1 MRFSLFKNII
11 FKFAL
16 KIYKMKYIFTFILT
30 TVVAFNLQSQGN
42 INGAITGATQQALI
56 DFGNKSTRAPQPL
69 NVQGTHYF
77 DANFNIATLEYFG
90 KELNDTGYMRY
101 NAFRD
106 EIEMA
111 DTPSQSES
119 DVILI
124 KSADVIPLINGE
136 RYEYLPYRLE
146 SGNAYIGY
154 LINIF
159 DGQEDK
165 LFLKK
170 KKTFMEAKIA
180 RTSLENSFPPR
191 YVESVE
197 LYISSNGS
205 TPVKLKQS
213 KKSIINYFGDNSDKV
228 KKFIKSEKL
237 KVSELSSIIK
247 IFEFAENL

>member
-1 MRFSLFKNII
+1 MKHTYILLFSTL
-11 FKFAL
+11 
-16 KIYKMKYIFTFILT
+16 LT
-30 TVVAFNLQSQGN
+30 FNLQSQGN
-42 INGAITGATQQALI
+42 INNNITGATQSALI
-56 DFGNKSTRAPQPL
+56 DFGNRSQRKAQPL
-69 NVQGTHYF
+69 NVQGSHYF
-77 DANFNIATLEYFG
+77 NKDFKIAKLEYFG

-111 DTPSQSES
+111 DTQYQDET
-119 DVILI
+119 DVILL

-146 SGNAYIGY
+146 SGNAFIGY
-154 LINIF
+154 LVNIF
-159 DGQEDK
+159 DGKNDK
-165 LFLKK
+165 LYLKR

-191 YVESVE
+191 YVESEE
-197 LYISSNGS
+197 LYISSNGG
-205 TPVKLKQS
+205 TPIKLKQS
-213 KKSIINYFGDNSDKV
+213 KKSIISYFKSNSDKV

-247 IFEFAENL
+247 IFEFA

>member
-1 MRFSLFKNII
+1 MNNLKLIS
-11 FKFAL
+11 AL
-16 KIYKMKYIFTFILT
+16 LLCAAIN
-30 TVVAFNLQSQGN
+30 AQGN
-42 INGAITGATQQALI
+42 LNGNITGSAQQALI
-56 DFGNKSTRAPQPL
+56 DFGNRSIRAPQPL
-69 NVQGTHYF
+69 NIQGSHYF
-77 DANFNIATLEYFG
+77 DSEFKITRLEYFG
-90 KELNDTGYMRY
+90 KELINSGYMRY

-159 DGQEDK
+159 DGQK
-165 LFLKK
+165 AKIFLKK
-170 KKTFMEAKIA
+170 KKTYMEAKIA

-247 IFEFAENL
+247 IFKFAENL

>member
-1 MRFSLFKNII
+1 
-11 FKFAL
+11 
-16 KIYKMKYIFTFILT
+16 MKYTYILLFTSLLT
-30 TVVAFNLQSQGN
+30 FNLQSQGN
-42 INGAITGATQQALI
+42 INNNLTGATQSALI
-56 DFGNKSTRAPQPL
+56 DFGNRSQRKAQPL
-69 NVQGTHYF
+69 NVQGSHYF
-77 DANFNIATLEYFG
+77 IKDFKIAKLEYFG

-111 DTPSQSES
+111 DTQDQDET
-119 DVILI
+119 DVILL

-146 SGNAYIGY
+146 SGNAFIGY
-154 LINIF
+154 LVNIY
-159 DGQEDK
+159 DGKNDK
-165 LFLKK
+165 LYLKR

-191 YVESVE
+191 YVESEE
-197 LYISSNGS
+197 LYISSNGD

-213 KKSIINYFGDNSDKV
+213 KKSIISYFKSNSDKV

>member
-1 MRFSLFKNII
+1 MK
-11 FKFAL
+11 
-16 KIYKMKYIFTFILT
+16 KIYILVFSGLLT
-30 TVVAFNLQSQGN
+30 FNLQSQGN
-42 INGAITGATQQALI
+42 NNATVTGATQQALI
-56 DFGNKSTRAPQPL
+56 DFGNRPSRSTQPL
-69 NVQGTHYF
+69 NIQGSHYF
-77 DANFNIATLEYFG
+77 DKNFRTAKLEYFG

-111 DTPSQSES
+111 DTPSQTES
-119 DVILI
+119 DLVLI

-136 RYEYLPYRLE
+136 RYEYLPHRLE
-146 SGNAYIGY
+146 SGNAYMGY
-154 LINIF
+154 LIKVFN
-159 DGQEDK
+159 GERDK

-191 YVESVE
+191 YVESTE
-197 LYISSNGS
+197 LYISSNGD

-213 KKSIINYFGDNSDKV
+213 KRSLINFFGEKSDKI
-228 KKFIKSEKL
+228 KKFIKSERI
-237 KVSELSSIIK
+237 KVSELNSIIK

>member
-1 MRFSLFKNII
+1 
-11 FKFAL
+11 
-16 KIYKMKYIFTFILT
+16 MKYTYILLFSTLVTFI
-30 TVVAFNLQSQGN
+30 FQSQGN
-42 INGAITGATQQALI
+42 IYNNITGATHSALI
-56 DFGNKSTRAPQPL
+56 DFGNRSQRKAQPL
-69 NVQGTHYF
+69 NVQGSHYF
-77 DANFNIATLEYFG
+77 NKDFKIAKLEYFG

-111 DTPSQSES
+111 DTQYQDET
-119 DVILI
+119 DVILL

-146 SGNAYIGY
+146 SGNAFIGY
-154 LINIF
+154 LVNIF
-159 DGQEDK
+159 DGKNDK
-165 LFLKK
+165 LYLKR

-191 YVESVE
+191 YVESEE
-197 LYISSNGS
+197 LYISSNGG

-213 KKSIINYFGDNSDKV
+213 KKSIISYFKSNSDKI

>member
-1 MRFSLFKNII
+1 
-11 FKFAL
+11 
-16 KIYKMKYIFTFILT
+16 MKYTYILLFTALLT
-30 TVVAFNLQSQGN
+30 FNLQSQGN
-42 INGAITGATQQALI
+42 INNNLTGATQSALI
-56 DFGNKSTRAPQPL
+56 DFGNISQRKAQPL
-69 NVQGTHYF
+69 NVQGSHYF
-77 DANFNIATLEYFG
+77 IKDFKIAKLEYFG

-111 DTPSQSES
+111 DTQYQDET
-119 DVILI
+119 DVILL

-146 SGNAYIGY
+146 SGNAFIGY
-154 LINIF
+154 LVNIY
-159 DGQEDK
+159 DGKNDK
-165 LFLKK
+165 LYLKR

-191 YVESVE
+191 YVESEE
-197 LYISSNGS
+197 LYISSNGD

-213 KKSIINYFGDNSDKV
+213 KKSIISYFKSNSDKV

>member
-1 MRFSLFKNII
+1 MKNIYLLLLTI
-11 FKFAL
+11 FL
-16 KIYKMKYIFTFILT
+16 SL
-30 TVVAFNLQSQGN
+30 NLQSQGN
-42 INGAITGATQQALI
+42 INNTITGATQQALI
-56 DFGNKSTRAPQPL
+56 DFGNKSQRTAQPL
-69 NVQGTHYF
+69 NVQGSHYF
-77 DANFNIATLEYFG
+77 DKEFKLAKLEYFG
-90 KELNDTGYMRY
+90 KELNDTGFMRY

-111 DTPSQSES
+111 DTQLQNET
-119 DVILI
+119 DVILL
-124 KSADVIPLINGE
+124 KSADVIPLINGD

-146 SGNAYIGY
+146 SGNAFIGY
-154 LINIF
+154 LVNIF
-159 DGQEDK
+159 DGKDSK
-165 LFLKK
+165 LYLKR

-191 YVESVE
+191 YVESEE
-197 LYISSNGS
+197 LYIRVKGD

-213 KKSIINYFGDNSDKV
+213 KKSIINFFNANSDKV

>member
-1 MRFSLFKNII
+1 
-11 FKFAL
+11 
-16 KIYKMKYIFTFILT
+16 MKYTYILLFTALLT
-30 TVVAFNLQSQGN
+30 FNLQSQGN
-42 INGAITGATQQALI
+42 INNNLTGATQSALI
-56 DFGNKSTRAPQPL
+56 DFGNRSQRKAQPL
-69 NVQGTHYF
+69 NVQGSHYF
-77 DANFNIATLEYFG
+77 VKDFKIAKLEYFG

-111 DTPSQSES
+111 DTQYQDET
-119 DVILI
+119 DVILL

-146 SGNAYIGY
+146 SGNAFIGY
-154 LINIF
+154 LVNIF
-159 DGQEDK
+159 DGKNDK
-165 LFLKK
+165 LYLKR

-191 YVESVE
+191 YVESEE
-197 LYISSNGS
+197 LYISSNGG

-213 KKSIINYFGDNSDKV
+213 KKSIISYFKSNSDKV

>member
-1 MRFSLFKNII
+1 MFSTL
-11 FKFAL
+11 
-16 KIYKMKYIFTFILT
+16 LT
-30 TVVAFNLQSQGN
+30 FNLHSQGN
-42 INGAITGATQQALI
+42 INNNITGATQSALI
-56 DFGNKSTRAPQPL
+56 DFGNRSQRKAQPL
-69 NVQGTHYF
+69 NVQGSHYF
-77 DANFNIATLEYFG
+77 IKDFKIAKLEYFG

-111 DTPSQSES
+111 DTQYEDET
-119 DVILI
+119 DVILL

-146 SGNAYIGY
+146 SGNAFIGY
-154 LINIF
+154 LVNIY
-159 DGQEDK
+159 DGKKDK
-165 LFLKK
+165 LYLKR

-191 YVESVE
+191 YVESEE
-197 LYISSNGS
+197 LYISSNGD

-213 KKSIINYFGDNSDKV
+213 KKSIISYFKSNSDKV

-237 KVSELSSIIK
+237 KVSELSSVIR

>member
-1 MRFSLFKNII
+1 MKFTYILLFS
-11 FKFAL
+11 AL
-16 KIYKMKYIFTFILT
+16 LT
-30 TVVAFNLQSQGN
+30 FNLHSQGN
-42 INGAITGATQQALI
+42 INSNLTGATQSALI
-56 DFGNKSTRAPQPL
+56 DFGNRSQRKAQPL
-69 NVQGTHYF
+69 NVQGSHYF
-77 DANFNIATLEYFG
+77 IKDFKIAKLEYFG

-111 DTPSQSES
+111 DTQFQDET
-119 DVILI
+119 DVILL

-146 SGNAYIGY
+146 SGNAFIGY
-154 LINIF
+154 LVNIY
-159 DGQEDK
+159 DGKKDK
-165 LFLKK
+165 LYLKR

-191 YVESVE
+191 YVESEE
-197 LYISSNGS
+197 LYISSNGD

-213 KKSIINYFGDNSDKV
+213 KKSIISYFKSNSDKV

-237 KVSELSSIIK
+237 KVSELSSVVR

>member
-1 MRFSLFKNII
+1 MKNIYS
-11 FKFAL
+11 L
-16 KIYKMKYIFTFILT
+16 LLTILLSL
-30 TVVAFNLQSQGN
+30 NLQSQGN
-42 INGAITGATQQALI
+42 INNTITGATQQALI
-56 DFGNKSTRAPQPL
+56 DFGNKSQRTAQPL
-69 NVQGTHYF
+69 NVQGSHYF
-77 DANFNIATLEYFG
+77 DKEFKLAKLEYFG
-90 KELNDTGYMRY
+90 KELNDTGFMRY

-111 DTPSQSES
+111 DTQLQNET
-119 DVILI
+119 DVILL
-124 KSADVIPLINGE
+124 KSADVIPLINGD

-146 SGNAYIGY
+146 SGNAFIGY
-154 LINIF
+154 LVNIF
-159 DGQEDK
+159 DGKDSK
-165 LFLKK
+165 LYLKR

-191 YVESVE
+191 YVESEE
-197 LYISSNGS
+197 LYISVKGD

-213 KKSIINYFGDNSDKV
+213 KKSIINFFNANSDKV

>member
-1 MRFSLFKNII
+1 MKFTYILLFSSL
-11 FKFAL
+11 
-16 KIYKMKYIFTFILT
+16 LT
-30 TVVAFNLQSQGN
+30 FNLHSQGN
-42 INGAITGATQQALI
+42 INNNITGATQSALI
-56 DFGNKSTRAPQPL
+56 DFGNRSQRKAQPL
-69 NVQGTHYF
+69 NVQGSHYF
-77 DANFNIATLEYFG
+77 IKDFKIAKLEYFG

-111 DTPSQSES
+111 DTQFQDET
-119 DVILI
+119 DVILL

-146 SGNAYIGY
+146 SGNAFIGY
-154 LINIF
+154 LVNIY
-159 DGQEDK
+159 DGKKDK
-165 LFLKK
+165 LYLKR

-191 YVESVE
+191 YVESEE
-197 LYISSNGS
+197 LYISSNGD

-213 KKSIINYFGDNSDKV
+213 KKSIISYFKSNSDKV

-237 KVSELSSIIK
+237 KVSELSSVIR

>member
-1 MRFSLFKNII
+1 
-11 FKFAL
+11 
-16 KIYKMKYIFTFILT
+16 MKYTYILLFTALLT
-30 TVVAFNLQSQGN
+30 FNLQSQGN
-42 INGAITGATQQALI
+42 INNNLTGATQSALI
-56 DFGNKSTRAPQPL
+56 DFGNRSQRKAQPL
-69 NVQGTHYF
+69 NVQGSHYF
-77 DANFNIATLEYFG
+77 IKDFKIAKLEYFG

-111 DTPSQSES
+111 DTQYQDET
-119 DVILI
+119 DVILL

-146 SGNAYIGY
+146 SGNAFIGY
-154 LINIF
+154 LVNIF
-159 DGQEDK
+159 DGKNDK
-165 LFLKK
+165 LYLKR

-191 YVESVE
+191 YVESEE
-197 LYISSNGS
+197 LYISSNGG

-213 KKSIINYFGDNSDKV
+213 KKSIISYFKSNSDKV

>member
-1 MRFSLFKNII
+1 MKNI
-11 FKFAL
+11 F
-16 KIYKMKYIFTFILT
+16 
-30 TVVAFNLQSQGN
+30 TVVFTILLSLNLQSQGN
-42 INGAITGATQQALI
+42 INNTITGATQQALI
-56 DFGNKSTRAPQPL
+56 DFGNKSQRTAQPL
-69 NVQGTHYF
+69 NVQGSHYF
-77 DANFNIATLEYFG
+77 DKEFKLAKLEYFG
-90 KELNDTGYMRY
+90 KELNDTGFMRY

-111 DTPSQSES
+111 DTQLQNET
-119 DVILI
+119 DVILL
-124 KSADVIPLINGE
+124 KSADVIPLINGD

-146 SGNAYIGY
+146 SGNAFIGY
-154 LINIF
+154 LVNIF
-159 DGQEDK
+159 DGKDTK
-165 LFLKK
+165 LYLKR

-191 YVESVE
+191 YVESEE
-197 LYISSNGS
+197 LYISVKGD

-213 KKSIINYFGDNSDKV
+213 KKSIINFFNSNSDKV

>member
-1 MRFSLFKNII
+1 MKNI
-11 FKFAL
+11 
-16 KIYKMKYIFTFILT
+16 FTIVFTILLSL
-30 TVVAFNLQSQGN
+30 NLQSQGN
-42 INGAITGATQQALI
+42 INNTITGATQQALI
-56 DFGNKSTRAPQPL
+56 DFGNKSQRNAQPL
-69 NVQGTHYF
+69 NVQGSHYF
-77 DANFNIATLEYFG
+77 DKEFKLAKLEYFG
-90 KELNDTGYMRY
+90 KELNDTGFMRY

-111 DTPSQSES
+111 DTQLQNET
-119 DVILI
+119 DVILL
-124 KSADVIPLINGE
+124 KSADVIPLINGD

-146 SGNAYIGY
+146 SGNAFIGY
-154 LINIF
+154 LVNIF
-159 DGQEDK
+159 DGKDTK
-165 LFLKK
+165 LYLKR

-191 YVESVE
+191 YVESEE
-197 LYISSNGS
+197 LYISVKGD

-213 KKSIINYFGDNSDKV
+213 KKSIINFFNSNSDKV

>member
-1 MRFSLFKNII
+1 MKFTYILLFSSLV
-11 FKFAL
+11 
-16 KIYKMKYIFTFILT
+16 T
-30 TVVAFNLQSQGN
+30 FNLHSQGN
-42 INGAITGATQQALI
+42 INNSLTGATQSALI
-56 DFGNKSTRAPQPL
+56 DFGNRSQRKAQPL
-69 NVQGTHYF
+69 NVQGSHYF
-77 DANFNIATLEYFG
+77 NKDFKIAKLEYFG

-111 DTPSQSES
+111 DTQYQDET
-119 DVILI
+119 DVILL

-146 SGNAYIGY
+146 SGNAFIGY
-154 LINIF
+154 LVNIYN
-159 DGQEDK
+159 GKKDK
-165 LFLKK
+165 LYLKR

-191 YVESVE
+191 YVESEE
-197 LYISSNGS
+197 LYISSNGD

-213 KKSIINYFGDNSDKV
+213 KKSIISYFKSNSDKV
-228 KKFIKSEKL
+228 KKFIKTEKL
-237 KVSELSSIIK
+237 KVSELSSVIR

>member
-1 MRFSLFKNII
+1 MK
-11 FKFAL
+11 
-16 KIYKMKYIFTFILT
+16 KIYILVFTGLLT
-30 TVVAFNLQSQGN
+30 FNLQSQGN
-42 INGAITGATQQALI
+42 NNATVTGATQQALI
-56 DFGNKSTRAPQPL
+56 DFGNRPSRATQPL
-69 NVQGTHYF
+69 NIQGSHYF
-77 DANFNIATLEYFG
+77 DKNFRIAKLEYFG

-111 DTPSQSES
+111 DTPSQTES
-119 DVILI
+119 DLVLI

-136 RYEYLPYRLE
+136 RYEYLPHRLE
-146 SGNAYIGY
+146 SGNAYMGY
-154 LINIF
+154 LIKVFN
-159 DGQEDK
+159 GEKDK

-191 YVESVE
+191 YVESTE
-197 LYISSNGS
+197 LYISSNGD

-213 KKSIINYFGDNSDKV
+213 KRSLINFFGEKSDKI
-228 KKFIKSEKL
+228 KKFIKSERI
-237 KVSELSSIIK
+237 KVSELNSIIK

>member
-1 MRFSLFKNII
+1 
-11 FKFAL
+11 
-16 KIYKMKYIFTFILT
+16 MKYIYTFLVTIFFIL
-30 TVVAFNLQSQGN
+30 NLQSQGN
-42 INGAITGATQQALI
+42 INGNITGAAQQALI
-56 DFGNKSTRAPQPL
+56 DFGNRSARTPQPL
-69 NVQGTHYF
+69 NVQGSHYF
-77 DANFNIATLEYFG
+77 DASFRIAKLEYFG
-90 KELNDTGYMRY
+90 KELNDTGFMRY

-111 DTPSQSES
+111 DTQLQSES

-136 RYEYLPYRLE
+136 RFEYLPYRLE

-159 DGQEDK
+159 DGKKDRI
-165 LFLKK
+165 FLKK

-191 YVESVE
+191 YVESIDI
-197 LYISSNGS
+197 YISSNGD
-205 TPVKLKQS
+205 TPIKLKQT
-213 KKSIINYFGDNSDKV
+213 KKSIINYFGENSDKI
-228 KKFIKSEKL
+228 KKFIKTEKL
-237 KVSELSSIIK
+237 KVGDLNSIIK

>member
-1 MRFSLFKNII
+1 MKNIY
-11 FKFAL
+11 L
-16 KIYKMKYIFTFILT
+16 LLLTILLSL
-30 TVVAFNLQSQGN
+30 NLQSQGN
-42 INGAITGATQQALI
+42 INNTITGATQQALI
-56 DFGNKSTRAPQPL
+56 DFGNKSQRTAQPL
-69 NVQGTHYF
+69 NVQGSHYF
-77 DANFNIATLEYFG
+77 DKEFKLAKLEYFG
-90 KELNDTGYMRY
+90 KELNDTGFMRY

-111 DTPSQSES
+111 DTQLQNET
-119 DVILI
+119 DVILL
-124 KSADVIPLINGE
+124 KSADVIPLINGD

-146 SGNAYIGY
+146 SGNAFIGY
-154 LINIF
+154 LVNIF
-159 DGQEDK
+159 DGKDSK
-165 LFLKK
+165 LYLKR

-191 YVESVE
+191 YVESEE
-197 LYISSNGS
+197 LYISVKGD

-213 KKSIINYFGDNSDKV
+213 KKSIINFFNANSDKV

>member
-1 MRFSLFKNII
+1 
-11 FKFAL
+11 
-16 KIYKMKYIFTFILT
+16 MKYTYILLFST
-30 TVVAFNLQSQGN
+30 LVTFNLQSQGN
-42 INGAITGATQQALI
+42 INNNITGATQSALI
-56 DFGNKSTRAPQPL
+56 DFGNRSQRKAQPL
-69 NVQGTHYF
+69 NVQGSHYF
-77 DANFNIATLEYFG
+77 NKDFKIAKLEYFG

-111 DTPSQSES
+111 DTQYQDET
-119 DVILI
+119 DVILL

-146 SGNAYIGY
+146 SGNAFIGY
-154 LINIF
+154 LVNIY
-159 DGQEDK
+159 DGKNDK
-165 LFLKK
+165 LYLKR

-191 YVESVE
+191 YVESEE
-197 LYISSNGS
+197 LYISSNGG

-213 KKSIINYFGDNSDKV
+213 KKSIISYFKSNSDKV

>member
-1 MRFSLFKNII
+1 M
-11 FKFAL
+11 
-16 KIYKMKYIFTFILT
+16 
-30 TVVAFNLQSQGN
+30 
-42 INGAITGATQQALI
+42 TGATQTALI
-56 DFGNKSTRAPQPL
+56 DFGNRSQRKAQPL
-69 NVQGTHYF
+69 NVQGSHYF
-77 DANFNIATLEYFG
+77 NKDFKIAKLEYFG

-111 DTPSQSES
+111 DTQYQDET
-119 DVILI
+119 DVILL

-146 SGNAYIGY
+146 SGNAFIGY
-154 LINIF
+154 LVNIF
-159 DGQEDK
+159 DGKNDK
-165 LFLKK
+165 LYLKR

-191 YVESVE
+191 YVESE
-197 LYISSNGS
+197 EIYISSNGG

-213 KKSIINYFGDNSDKV
+213 KKSIISYFKSNSDKI